1 VLQALANGKFL
12 GLLTLLFGV
21 GLEIQRRSAERAGR
35 PWPGPYLWRAA
46 LLFLDGLVHYL
57 LVVEFDV
64 LMGYAVTGAV
74 VAYVLGTSVRAQRR
88 WAVAALSV
96 HALLLAAACA
106 LLASVPALVPAEG
119 GDAPP
124 LDPNP
129 YADGSFWDLVLLRVD
144 AGGLFRLEPVF
155 ILALSTGT
163 FLVGANLYRSGVL
176 GPGGGARRRR
186 LMVLGLGVALP
197 LDLLLGT
204 AAGPAGVVAARYG
217 TAPLVALGLLALGA
231 ELVERRPQ
239 GGAVRRR
246 LAEVGRTALSCYM
259 LQNLLASALCY
270 GWGLGLAARWGEHRV
285 PGTVALYVVVSAA
298 VVLAAHLWLRRFE
311 RGPVEA
317 LLHRGYA
324 ALSRS

>member
-1 VLQALANGKFL
+1 
-12 GLLTLLFGV
+12 
-21 GLEIQRRSAERAGR
+21 
-35 PWPGPYLWRAA
+35 
-46 LLFLDGLVHYL
+46 
-57 LVVEFDV
+57 
-64 LMGYAVTGAV
+64 
-74 VAYVLGTSVRAQRR
+74 
-88 WAVAALSV
+88 
-96 HALLLAAACA
+96 
-106 LLASVPALVPAEG
+106 
-119 GDAPP
+119 
-124 LDPNP
+124 
-129 YADGSFWDLVLLRVD
+129 
-144 AGGLFRLEPVF
+144 
-155 ILALSTGT
+155 
-163 FLVGANLYRSGVL
+163 
-176 GPGGGARRRR
+176 
-186 LMVLGLGVALP
+186 
-197 LDLLLGT
+197 
-204 AAGPAGVVAARYG
+204 VVAARYG